1 MWGENSEREEKDSSS
16 IITEWQN
23 LKLFATSANSY
34 LQSNQGLFCLW
45 QYSTVTKK
53 AADGKSGLKLPD
65 LKRCRDTR
73 HRALLGKAG
82 IRGWSKV
89 GPANRFKITFRA
101 RGCGCT
107 PCCSKQPCNAC
118 KWSTWVAAYVV
129 QKVGSTLCMWCPG
142 WSFAFAKVRRGG
154 VTAFNLHS
162 AARTK
167 SLK

>member
-73 HRALLGKAG
+73 HRALVGKAG

-89 GPANRFKITFRA
+89 GHANRFKITFRA
-101 RGCGCT
+101 RGWGLYTMLLKTALQCMQVVHLGC
-107 PCCSKQPCNAC
+107 CIRCAESGLD
-118 KWSTWVAAYVV
+118 VV
-129 QKVGSTLCMWCPG
+129 HVVPRVVICLDQGEAGRCYC
-142 WSFAFAKVRRGG
+142 F
-154 VTAFNLHS
+154 
-162 AARTK
+162 
-167 SLK
+167 